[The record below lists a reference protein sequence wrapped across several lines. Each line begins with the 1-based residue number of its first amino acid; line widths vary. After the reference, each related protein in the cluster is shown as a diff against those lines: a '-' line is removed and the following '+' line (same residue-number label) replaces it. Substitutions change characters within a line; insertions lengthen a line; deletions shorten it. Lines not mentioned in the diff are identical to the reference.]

1 MGIQEGCQTFLC
13 AAKQRA
19 CLLRR
24 KLLPRPCFS
33 SPHSDSNKKRMKVR
47 SGREGT
53 VDEIRYSNASDIMEN
68 RYLVYFNRPADYG
81 DIKLSASS
89 GNYNY
94 CQPLSTIPECQGRKS
109 PSPST
114 AYPSRP
120 KVSDSNVRVSKINE
134 NSKRHSE
141 SVFMPKFPAS
151 SHNQANVSDI
161 SDVLQSSQITN
172 AKQSLGNSKVIRSQ
186 LQTKSMSRKGGKLTI
201 SDER

>member
-89 GNYNY
+89 GNCNY

-120 KVSDSNVRVSKINE
+120 KVSDSNVKGPKINE
-134 NSKRHSE
+134 TSIRRSK
-141 SVFMPKFPAS
+141 SVFMAQFSVS
-151 SHNQANVSDI
+151 SHNYASASGI
-161 SDVLQSSQITN
+161 LGVLQSLQITQDRIIYT
-172 AKQSLGNSKVIRSQ
+172 ARSAR
-186 LQTKSMSRKGGKLTI
+186 LNKLFKKIKS
-201 SDER
+201 SD